1 MLELLFEFFAEF
13 LLQIIVELLA
23 EIGLRSTTEPFRK
36 PPNPWLAAIGYA
48 IFGAT
53 AGGISLFVLPEPL
66 VQEETW
72 RLVNL
77 AVTPVL
83 VGLAMAAMG
92 AWRSRRGQQTLRIDR
107 FSYGYLFAL
116 CMAIVR
122 FHFAA

>member
-1 MLELLFEFFAEF
+1 MLELLFEFFTEF
-13 LLQIIVELLA
+13 LLQIVVELLA

-53 AGGISLFVLPEPL
+53 AGGISLFVLPESL
-66 VQEETW
+66 VREETW

-83 VGLAMAAMG
+83 AGLAMAAMG
-92 AWRSRRGQQTLRIDR
+92 AWRVRRGQQTLRIDR

-122 FHFAA
+122 FHFTA